1 MSLIING
8 EPIDDDL
15 VQREFQA
22 VKSDEASR
30 RHVSCC
36 ENDAEFREKAV
47 ENVIQRVLLLQ
58 EAERTTGAPAVEE
71 IDAALRDL
79 KERHGGEAKF
89 YAAFNLTPEQEPE
102 IRRDVETNLRV
113 EKMLAAAVAPEEEPS
128 AAELEAHYRATT
140 ERWLSVE
147 KVRFCHFVKQPGPD
161 ARPAAFK
168 ELRQVREAL
177 LAGGDV
183 EALWKAHSD
192 TARDGQSTS
201 SDAGWI
207 APGEILPEIETVA
220 FSLREGEVGPVFA
233 SMYGYHLVKVTER
246 RPARPLPLDEIRE
259 RVREDFVG
267 ERRRSRVKAYLDALR
282 ARATIQRD

>member
-8 EPIDDDL
+8 EPVDDEL

-58 EAERTTGAPAVEE
+58 EAERTTAAPAVEE

-89 YAAFNLTPEQEPE
+89 YAAFNLTAEQEPE

-113 EKMLAAAVAPEEEPS
+113 EKMLAAAVGPEEEPGP
-128 AAELEAHYRATT
+128 AELEAHYQATLP
-140 ERWLSVE
+140 RWLTAE
-147 KVRFCHFVKQPGPD
+147 RVRFSHFVKQPTPETR
-161 ARPAAFK
+161 AAAFK
-168 ELRQVREAL
+168 ELREVREKL
-177 LAGGDV
+177 LAGGDID
-183 EALWKAHSD
+183 ALWRAHSD
-192 TARDGQSTS
+192 TAKSGES
-201 SDAGWI
+201 SSADAGWI
-207 APGEILPEIETVA
+207 APGDILPEIETVA
-220 FSLREGEVGPVFA
+220 FSLREGELSPVFA
-233 SMYGYHLVKVTER
+233 SMYGYHLVRVSER
-246 RPARPLPLDEIRE
+246 EAARPRPLEEIRE
-259 RVREDFVG
+259 RVREDFLG

-282 ARATIQRD
+282 ARAQIKRD